1 MAGATECSLRAR
13 RRGRPLGD
21 GRSGETGQASGY
33 ISYMLA
39 HYLGGSDTEI
49 LGGTSNSRL
58 TDIGVFQIVDG
69 IGARDIP
76 AKLVKVS
83 APPQLPELVVR
94 ALRMSLERGYVQASR
109 TETGRLLATLAAT
122 RAGTIAE
129 CGTGC
134 GVGAAWLRSGA
145 PKTTRVITAELDPE
159 LAHGVM
165 TMFAGDDIDVMHADW
180 SSLAEHAPF
189 SLIFLDAGSAR
200 GWPREDIVDLVEE
213 GGMIVL
219 DDFTPSQTW
228 PPLDRGRVDT
238 LRQDWLADERF
249 ISVDVMVAE
258 DTSVIIAVKR

>member
-1 MAGATECSLRAR
+1 M
-13 RRGRPLGD
+13 
-21 GRSGETGQASGY
+21 
-33 ISYMLA
+33 
-39 HYLGGSDTEI
+39 
-49 LGGTSNSRL
+49 
-58 TDIGVFQIVDG
+58 FQIVDG

-122 RAGTIAE
+122 RAGTI
-129 CGTGC
+129 
-134 GVGAAWLRSGA
+134 
-145 PKTTRVITAELDPE
+145 AELDPE

>member
-1 MAGATECSLRAR
+1 M
-13 RRGRPLGD
+13 
-21 GRSGETGQASGY
+21 
-33 ISYMLA
+33 
-39 HYLGGSDTEI
+39 
-49 LGGTSNSRL
+49 
-58 TDIGVFQIVDG
+58 VDDVG
-69 IGARDIP
+69 LPAIP

-83 APPQLPELVVR
+83 APPQLPELVMR

-122 RAGTIAE
+122 RTGTIAE

-165 TMFAGDDIDVMHADW
+165 SMFVEDDIDVMHADW
-180 SSLAEHAPF
+180 RDLAEHAPF
-189 SLIFLDAGSAR
+189 SLIFLDAASAR
-200 GWPREDIVDLVEE
+200 SWPREEIVDLLDA

-238 LRQDWLADERF
+238 LRQDWLSDDRF
-249 ISVDVMVAE
+249 
-258 DTSVIIAVKR
+258 T